1 MTEAI
6 ASNDSLAQW
15 RANYEARL
23 RQDWGWL
30 SVTGLHW
37 LDDGEYSLGS
47 AESAAI
53 RLEPGDAGT
62 GSAVPGLVATV
73 NRQGSRVSLHIQA
86 PGAVLKAGLPAES
99 GPLRF
104 DGTQGERFVVGNQ
117 SFLVVRRGDRV
128 GVRTW
133 NNDSAQRRQ
142 YRGSDWFEPDG
153 NWRVEAE
160 FRPFGE
166 PRTVHYLNVIGDE
179 KQATVTGDWAFRIQD
194 REYSLVSLAD
204 EGDAPFFVFRDGT
217 SGTETYGASRF
228 LAAPLPDNG
237 RTVLDFNR
245 AYNPPC
251 AFTPHATCPLP
262 PRQNILDLRITAGER
277 LYEWP

>member
-1 MTEAI
+1 MPGAGRLRQAMSSVSACACPANAAELHDAAVSRPIIRGTAPATKAGPQFGMTMTEAI
-6 ASNDSLAQW
+6 ASNDSLAKW

-37 LDDGEYSLGS
+37 LDDGEHSLGS
-47 AESAAI
+47 AESAVI

-117 SFLVVRRGDRV
+117 SFLVVRRSDRV

-166 PRTVHYLNVIGDE
+166 PRTVH
-179 KQATVTGDWAFRIQD
+179 
-194 REYSLVSLAD
+194 
-204 EGDAPFFVFRDGT
+204 
-217 SGTETYGASRF
+217 
-228 LAAPLPDNG
+228 
-237 RTVLDFNR
+237 
-245 AYNPPC
+245 
-251 AFTPHATCPLP
+251 
-262 PRQNILDLRITAGER
+262 
-277 LYEWP
+277 